1 MNAVNAVRA
10 GRQNRVVLVYHP
22 LADLLAA
29 PVRLAVPTA
38 GRKEAADV

>member
-10 GRQNRVVLVYHP
+10 GRQNRALVYNP